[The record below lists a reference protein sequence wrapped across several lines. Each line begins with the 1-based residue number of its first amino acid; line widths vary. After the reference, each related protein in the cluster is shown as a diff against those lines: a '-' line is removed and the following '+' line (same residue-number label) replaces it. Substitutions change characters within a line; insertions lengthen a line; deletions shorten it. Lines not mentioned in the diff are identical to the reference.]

1 MKTEE
6 IPGEVKR
13 CRALRNFVFQGESI
27 AAGQILDVDADT
39 FLELDAVRP
48 PRVQFVYGGAFK
60 VERMRDG
67 FHKVSIWGRPYTT
80 EEPWVKVEFL
90 VDVPGLMVKA
100 GDKRRLRISHAREF
114 PHLYLDSPTTLAPG
128 CSYAFPPVWKKA
140 ILIHERR
147 PRRISD
153 EEIAERQAAVVAGMA
168 RENSYMAQTFRN

>member
-6 IPGEVKR
+6 IPGEVK
-13 CRALRNFVFQGESI
+13 ALRAVKSFVFQGEQI
-27 AAGQILDVDADT
+27 TAGQELEVDADT
-39 FLELDAVRP
+39 FVEIHAAHP
-48 PRVQFVYGGAFK
+48 ARVEFVSGGAFK

-67 FHKVSIWGRPYTT
+67 FHKVSAWGRPYTT

-114 PHLYLDSPTTLAPG
+114 PHRYLDTPETLPPG
-128 CSYAFPPVWKKA
+128 CSYAFPPFWKKA
-140 ILIHERR
+140 ILIHEKR
-147 PRRISD
+147 PRRMTD
-153 EEIAERQAAVVAGMA
+153 EEMAERQAAVVAGMA